1 VQLGVTTFLQ
11 DDVRQDAVISCLEII
26 GEAARYVPDEVR
38 AKAPE
43 MPWGAIVATRHILA
57 HHYSRVDLET
67 VWRVAS
73 ERLPATIESLR
84 KLLAS
89 E

>member
-1 VQLGVTTFLQ
+1 
-11 DDVRQDAVISCLEII
+11 
-26 GEAARYVPDEVR
+26 
-38 AKAPE
+38 

-57 HHYSRVDLET
+57 HHYSRVDLEA